1 MSLATWFSNK
11 SLRYKI
17 MASISLV
24 VLLMLSALAFS
35 MGLNQFTQRI
45 MSDSYKSNAELNT
58 FQNDLADV
66 EAAMEQ
72 YVGYRTF
79 ESIDFYYNACVHV
92 ENFLTTMQNNPSK
105 DAILQKEFIVKQLS
119 MSFLNLSGKTITA
132 RRANSPEKE
141 LYERSLACYSTLVTE
156 VANLNTLLMNKNA
169 AMYMKNTSTISF
181 LTQWSL
187 FFFALFFSGLL
198 IILYSLVTGITKPL
212 GEISEVAIRVS
223 NRDFDVPLFNKT
235 TSDEIGN
242 ICRAFDRM
250 IVSIKEYIS
259 TIWEKARTENQ
270 LREREIQMQALYADA
285 QLKAFQSQINP
296 HFLFNTLNTGAQL
309 AMMEGADKT
318 CSFIEQTSDFFRYNL
333 QSQRQEATVSEE
345 LGLVDNFVYIMKV
358 RFGKRLVFERD
369 VPPVEFNQL
378 IPMMT
383 LQPLVENCIKHGLQ
397 NTTGK
402 VILKVEEDS
411 DFVNISV
418 SDNGCGMDDE
428 IRTSI
433 LSKARRDD
441 WNLVNEI
448 QSQNKKEEAENNQE
462 QSPLK
467 QGSST
472 EKHAGIGLINVL
484 SRLRL
489 FYHRDDIF
497 DIMEGDDGSG
507 TKFLIKVPKHV

>member
-1 MSLATWFSNK
+1 MKFGTWISNK
-11 SLRYKI
+11 SLRFKI
-17 MASISLV
+17 MASISV
-24 VLLMLSALAFS
+24 IVFLMLTAVTFYVK
-35 MGLNQFTQRI
+35 LNQFAQGI

-66 EAAMEQ
+66 ERAMEL

-79 ESIDFYYNACVHV
+79 ESIDLYYNACVRV
-92 ENFLTTMQNNPSK
+92 ENFLNGVQNKPSS
-105 DAILQKEFIVKQLS
+105 DPVLQKEYIVKQLS
-119 MSFLNLSGKTITA
+119 LTFLNLSGKTIAA
-132 RRANSPEKE
+132 RRANSPEDL
-141 LYERSLACYSTLVTE
+141 LYEKTLACYKTLLME
-156 VANLNTLLMNKNA
+156 ISNLNILLMNKNA
-169 AMYMKNTSTISF
+169 GLYMENTSTINL
-181 LTQWSL
+181 LTTWSL
-187 FFFALFFSGLL
+187 VFFAVFFVVLL
-198 IILYSLVTGITKPL
+198 VILYTLVTSITNPL
-212 GEISEVAIRVS
+212 GEISAVAIRLS
-223 NRDFDVPLFNKT
+223 NRDFDVPLFNRA

-250 IVSIKEYIS
+250 IVSIREYIS

-318 CSFIEQTSDFFRYNL
+318 CSFIEQTSDFFRYNI
-333 QSQRQEATVSEE
+333 QSQKQEATVSEE

-358 RFGKRLVFERD
+358 RFGKRLEFEKD
-369 VPPVEFNQL
+369 IPPVEFNQL

-402 VILKVEEDS
+402 VLLKVTEDD
-411 DFVNISV
+411 DFVYISV
-418 SDNGCGMDDE
+418 SDNGCGMDAK
-428 IRTSI
+428 IRESI
-433 LSKARRDD
+433 LERARRDD
-441 WNLVNEI
+441 WNLVSEL
-448 QSQNKKEEAENNQE
+448 QNANQE
-462 QSPLK
+462 DQSENATSIT
-467 QGSST
+467 QGSSS

-497 DIMEGDDGSG
+497 DIMEGDDGTG
-507 TKFLIKVPKHV
+507 TKFLIRVPKYV